1 MNRLQMSFSAPAPV
15 WKARSSWARATI
27 AMETTEQ
34 KICWPWEDKK
44 ERCFR
49 KKKQPPAEARDK
61 EGYYDGYFCGVRE
74 TDADSRNLPS
84 KVGSVQIP
92 SPKPAIC
99 NVMRCLAGL
108 IRPLALCLL
117 IPPGQWQRS
126 DVTGGDES

>member
-1 MNRLQMSFSAPAPV
+1 MFLGTCDRRKGLGPARGDGAKDCKIVEPVEKKMEVMNRLQMSFSAPAPV

-61 EGYYDGYFCGVRE
+61 DGYYDGYFCGVRE
-74 TDADSRNLPS
+74 TDADS
-84 KVGSVQIP
+84 VH
-92 SPKPAIC
+92 
-99 NVMRCLAGL
+99 
-108 IRPLALCLL
+108 
-117 IPPGQWQRS
+117 RS
-126 DVTGGDES
+126 